1 MCSYP
6 SQTKVYSNRNGQRLC
21 RNHQSKSEVSYR
33 VYAGTTNEDIGG
45 KKMTEDIKRQEKL
58 KRIQEMLMNEYG
70 AVAGI
75 VIFKASNS
83 ETVDNVIFIQN
94 GQPIFILYDMYLGNA
109 QKLKELIDAV
119 IMENTNNAQ
128 KPE

>member
-1 MCSYP
+1 
-6 SQTKVYSNRNGQRLC
+6 
-21 RNHQSKSEVSYR
+21 
-33 VYAGTTNEDIGG
+33 
-45 KKMTEDIKRQEKL
+45 MTEDIKRQEKL

>member
-1 MCSYP
+1 
-6 SQTKVYSNRNGQRLC
+6 
-21 RNHQSKSEVSYR
+21 
-33 VYAGTTNEDIGG
+33 
-45 KKMTEDIKRQEKL
+45 MTEDIKRQEKL

-94 GQPIFILYDMYLGNA
+94 GQPIFILYDMDRGNA

-119 IMENTNNAQ
+119 IIENTNNAQ